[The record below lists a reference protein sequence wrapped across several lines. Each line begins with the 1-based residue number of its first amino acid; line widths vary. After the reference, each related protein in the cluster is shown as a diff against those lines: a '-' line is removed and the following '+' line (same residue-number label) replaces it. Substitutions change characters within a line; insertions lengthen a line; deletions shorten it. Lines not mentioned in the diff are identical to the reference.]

1 MRKLILAVLGIS
13 AVAYIAKVIEKTQEI
28 YKEVD
33 DDWFWF
39 RLTGIWEHYAP
50 LTGLIHDR
58 RTFGNENWEHAVIL
72 YLERVSINTRIF
84 GQQITKQSPDKALLD
99 CFGLQQG
106 LELELSE
113 LRELIEKKERRG
125 MIAKVER
132 IGELLD
138 EITAFGRTQM

>member
-1 MRKLILAVLGIS
+1 M
-13 AVAYIAKVIEKTQEI
+13 
-28 YKEVD
+28 
-33 DDWFWF
+33 
-39 RLTGIWEHYAP
+39 
-50 LTGLIHDR
+50 IHDR